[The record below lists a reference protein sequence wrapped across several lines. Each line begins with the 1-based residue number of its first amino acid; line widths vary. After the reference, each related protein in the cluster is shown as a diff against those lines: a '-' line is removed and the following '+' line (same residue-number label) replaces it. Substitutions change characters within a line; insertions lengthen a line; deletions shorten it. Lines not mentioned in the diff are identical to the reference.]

1 MSTLFLAVAICHMCQ
16 RARAENRFHFPSAFV
31 TPRIPASV
39 AAADRGRQVIAF
51 SSILSTQNAEE
62 EADDTFFFKAS
73 QLAAQQRMQQ
83 LKDGDDPLAISLA
96 SATTSLPPQSKEDAV
111 SGVEVESKNEEATND
126 DATAYEQSPS
136 LDGAPQKI
144 GSTLSP
150 SGGEE
155 EVKRDMVYQPM
166 ADGITAEDAEKVRV
180 ARVSGE
186 ILLSD
191 GDKSLPE
198 DDATT
203 STEDAASAPSESIEV
218 EPTAEEAEM
227 KRLARLDAAD
237 EAIKSSKHSNA
248 EETGEVATPAPTQEE
263 KVPVDPFEQRR
274 KKQETQSGSS
284 TAEDE
289 VKVSVIEPESAS
301 SPTPSQNDTVEGSS
315 AAIETIAEP
324 PQSKLSSDGKEIFEP
339 SRSALDMNQENV
351 DMGLLVLTRSF
362 LTLKSIL
369 DRKDGES

>member
-1 MSTLFLAVAICHMCQ
+1 
-16 RARAENRFHFPSAFV
+16 
-31 TPRIPASV
+31 
-39 AAADRGRQVIAF
+39 
-51 SSILSTQNAEE
+51 
-62 EADDTFFFKAS
+62 
-73 QLAAQQRMQQ
+73 
-83 LKDGDDPLAISLA
+83 
-96 SATTSLPPQSKEDAV
+96 
-111 SGVEVESKNEEATND
+111 
-126 DATAYEQSPS
+126 
-136 LDGAPQKI
+136 
-144 GSTLSP
+144 
-150 SGGEE
+150 
-155 EVKRDMVYQPM
+155 
-166 ADGITAEDAEKVRV
+166 
-180 ARVSGE
+180 
-186 ILLSD
+186 
-191 GDKSLPE
+191 
-198 DDATT
+198 
-203 STEDAASAPSESIEV
+203 
-218 EPTAEEAEM
+218 M